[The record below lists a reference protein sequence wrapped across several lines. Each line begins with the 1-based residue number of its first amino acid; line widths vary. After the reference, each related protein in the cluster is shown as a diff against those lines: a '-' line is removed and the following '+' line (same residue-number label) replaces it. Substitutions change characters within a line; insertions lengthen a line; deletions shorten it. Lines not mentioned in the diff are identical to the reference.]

1 MHDGRI
7 SEYEL
12 FFKAIENPFKILVFT
27 ETWLTES
34 KLDLCK
40 FQDYSSI
47 HLLRPVDQHI
57 DFKKRGGGISI
68 FVHDTIQY
76 KHRLN
81 LDVIL
86 PYMECCFIEINFNNK
101 KYLIAGMYRIPDTD
115 INLFI
120 EKFNEIIEPL
130 KNSSEVI
137 VLGDFN
143 INLLKD
149 DVYKNSFELCLQSNY
164 LVPTIVEPTRI
175 ATKTLENGQQ
185 VTTKTLIDNIL
196 IKPNITHL
204 SGLIESCIT
213 DHFPVYISIPE
224 IKLDNESNKVIRYRL
239 ITENGKRKFKH
250 AIARFNT
257 DNLQQSDAKEE
268 SSNFIKHFN
277 ELYNKYFPIRTKT
290 ITHKDETKPWID
302 DILINQMKIRDK
314 LYKLATR
321 KRIDIQIYNKFRN
334 IMTNRI
340 KKAKAKYYE
349 DEFKKTSLNIKKT
362 WSTINSVIRKNKF
375 KSTIQLTDNNG
386 TKVQESDV
394 STEFVDYFTNIAT
407 NLTNQLPNSPTNPI
421 QYLRSRNIN
430 SFVFFCTNAEEIGDI
445 VDDLKDNG
453 TGLNKISNSILKYSN
468 KEISQIL
475 SKIINKC
482 ILQGY
487 FPQELKTGCITP
499 IYKNGD
505 KNALKN
511 YRPVCSLSSLSKI
524 IEKLVYNR
532 MLKFIDKHKLL
543 SSQQFGF
550 RKNMGTETAL
560 ANYIDYILSG
570 LKDKKYTASIFMD
583 LSKAFDVLNHDILK
597 SKLEHYGFRNN
608 FLNFLMD
615 FVQNREYF
623 VSANNHTSYKRTVN
637 IGVPQGSTLGPLLF
651 LIYINDMIHCSD
663 ILKFSLFADDS
674 TASHSD
680 LDLNIMLN
688 TLKVEFTKVLD
699 WLLANKLII
708 NLQKTHLMLFTNR
721 TRPASISLN
730 IDDNVITEKAETK
743 FLGVIVD
750 NQLNWN
756 AHIKHISNKISKSVA
771 ILRFLRDIFPKHIL
785 KTLYLTLIYSYFDY
799 YSLLWETTL

>member
-68 FVHDTIQY
+68 FVHDTIQF
-76 KHRLN
+76 KHRFD

-101 KYLIAGMYRIPDTD
+101 KYLIAGMYRIPNTD

-239 ITENGKRKFKH
+239 ITENGKRKFRH
-250 AIARFNT
+250 AITRYNAN
-257 DNLQQSDAKEE
+257 NHLHNDAKEE
-268 SSNFIKHFN
+268 SSNFIEHFN
-277 ELYNKYFPIRTKT
+277 ELYNKYFPILTKT
-290 ITHKDETKPWID
+290 ITHKDETKPWVN

-421 QYLRSRNIN
+421 QYLRSRNIS

-475 SKIINKC
+475 SQIINKC

-511 YRPVCSLSSLSKI
+511 YRPGCSLSSLSKI

-570 LKDKKYTASIFMD
+570 LKDKKYTVSILMI
-583 LSKAFDVLNHDILK
+583 SLK
-597 SKLEHYGFRNN
+597 
-608 FLNFLMD
+608 
-615 FVQNREYF
+615 
-623 VSANNHTSYKRTVN
+623 
-637 IGVPQGSTLGPLLF
+637 
-651 LIYINDMIHCSD
+651 
-663 ILKFSLFADDS
+663 
-674 TASHSD
+674 
-680 LDLNIMLN
+680 
-688 TLKVEFTKVLD
+688 
-699 WLLANKLII
+699 
-708 NLQKTHLMLFTNR
+708 HLM
-721 TRPASISLN
+721 S
-730 IDDNVITEKAETK
+730 
-743 FLGVIVD
+743 
-750 NQLNWN
+750 
-756 AHIKHISNKISKSVA
+756 
-771 ILRFLRDIFPKHIL
+771 
-785 KTLYLTLIYSYFDY
+785 
-799 YSLLWETTL
+799 